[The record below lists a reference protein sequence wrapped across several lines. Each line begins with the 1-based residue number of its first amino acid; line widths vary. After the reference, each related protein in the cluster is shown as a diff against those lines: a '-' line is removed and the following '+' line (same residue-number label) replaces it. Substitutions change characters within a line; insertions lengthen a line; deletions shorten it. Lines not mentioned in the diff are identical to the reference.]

1 MEDYSKYSTDELLQ
15 LYKEHGVRQ
24 RGRTTRLIDYY
35 IQQLFACNGAWIVIR
50 DHCDLEIENSC
61 NIKMSKELSHKII
74 KRLGFEH
81 NIKSYPNCVNVETG
95 TNDNGYPMLKLT
107 MNRHSEKVLD
117 SIKDELKKRDIE
129 L

>member
-1 MEDYSKYSTDELLQ
+1 MEDFSKYSTDELLQ

-24 RGRTTRLIDYY
+24 RGRSTRLIDHY
-35 IQQLFACNGAWIVIR
+35 IQCLFQHNGEWITIE
-50 DHCDLEIENSC
+50 DHKDFEIEDKC
-61 NIKMSKELSHKII
+61 NIKISKELSRKII

-81 NIKSYPNCVNVETG
+81 NIKSYPNCINVETG

-107 MNRHSEKVLD
+107 MNRHSEKVLEL
-117 SIKDELKKRDIE
+117 IKDELKKRDIE